1 MIRPLARTL
10 RLAALLALVV
20 GCGRAPETPPA
31 PPAPQDVILVTD
43 LPAEE
48 LAAAKAALEGGL
60 PPLKL
65 TIVAGGA
72 PKPGADVFWSA
83 APGPAI
89 ALAKAGKTLAHVPA
103 KPSAV
108 RDAAGTWNGAAGV
121 GWVLLLNRTLLPP
134 GAMPDSVEDLTNPR
148 FRGFLS
154 LVPPTHPLLRDY
166 RAALTEVWGAEQ
178 ARILVDLMG
187 RNDARTFPT
196 MAVTAGMVAAGR
208 VMFTMVDSVTAKRF
222 MDVNAQLE
230 MIVPDQDALGVLLV
244 PSVAVIPA
252 DAPHPDAARALV
264 ERIVATPLAGRIVP
278 RPELKVMAA
287 DVTRFSPPA
296 AESPIGPEGL
306 PVAPESDDDAEA
318 APADTAPAT
327 APATAP
333 PPAARKPRKA
343 KP

>member
-1 MIRPLARTL
+1 
-10 RLAALLALVV
+10 
-20 GCGRAPETPPA
+20 
-31 PPAPQDVILVTD
+31 VILVTD
-43 LPAEE
+43 LPAED

-72 PKPGADVFWSA
+72 PTPGADVFWSA
-83 APGPAI
+83 APGPAV

-154 LVPPTHPLLRDY
+154 LVPPAHPLVRDY

-178 ARILVDLMG
+178 ARILVDLMV

-244 PSVAVIPA
+244 PSVVVIAA
-252 DAPHPDAARALV
+252 DTPHPEAARALV
-264 ERIVATPLAGRIVP
+264 DRIVAAPMPGRIVP
-278 RPELKVMAA
+278 RPELKIMAA

-306 PVAPESDDDAEA
+306 PVAPEPEEGAEEDPA
-318 APADTAPAT
+318 LAPS

-333 PPAARKPRKA
+333 PSAPRKPRKA

>member
-10 RLAALLALVV
+10 LAAALAALALS
-20 GCGRAPETPPA
+20 CGRAPEA
-31 PPAPQDVILVTD
+31 PPAPAAPQSVILVTD
-43 LPAEE
+43 LPAED
-48 LAAAKAALEGGL
+48 LAAAKASLEGGQ
-60 PPLKL
+60 PPLVL
-65 TIVAGGA
+65 TIVAGSA
-72 PKPGADVFWSA
+72 PTPGADVFWSA
-83 APGPAI
+83 APGPAV

-103 KPSAV
+103 KPPAL

-121 GWVLLLNRTLLPP
+121 GWVLLLNRTLVPP

-154 LVPPTHPLLRDY
+154 LVPPAHPLLRDY

-178 ARILVDLMG
+178 ARILVDLMA
-187 RNDARTFPT
+187 RNDARIFPT
-196 MAVTAGMVAAGR
+196 LAVTAGMVAAGR

-230 MIVPDQDALGVLLV
+230 MVVPDQDALGVLLL

-252 DAPHPDAARALV
+252 DAPHPEAARTLV
-264 ERIVATPLAGRIVP
+264 DRIVATPLPGRIVP
-278 RPELKVMAA
+278 GPELKIMAA

-306 PVAPESDDDAEA
+306 PVAPELEESAEEDPA
-318 APADTAPAT
+318 LAPSAP
-327 APATAP
+327 PTAP
-333 PPAARKPRKA
+333 PSAARKPRKT

>member
-10 RLAALLALVV
+10 HLTALLALAV
-20 GCGRAPETPPA
+20 GCGRAPEAPA
-31 PPAPQDVILVTD
+31 APAAPQDVILVTD
-43 LPAEE
+43 LPAED
-48 LAAAKAALEGGL
+48 LAAAKAALEGGQ

-72 PKPGADVFWSA
+72 PTPGADVFWSA
-83 APGPAI
+83 APGPAV

-103 KPSAV
+103 KPPAV
-108 RDAAGTWNGAAGV
+108 RDAAGSWNGAAGV

-154 LVPPTHPLLRDY
+154 LVPPAHPLLRDY

-208 VMFTMVDSVTAKRF
+208 VMFTMVDTVTAKRF

-244 PSVAVIPA
+244 PSVVVIPA
-252 DAPHPDAARALV
+252 DAPHAEAARALV
-264 ERIVATPLAGRIVP
+264 DRIVATPMPGRLVP

-287 DVTRFSPPA
+287 DVTRFTAPA
-296 AESPIGPEGL
+296 AESPLGPEGL
-306 PVAPESDDDAEA
+306 PVAPEGAEDDPALAAE
-318 APADTAPAT
+318 

-333 PPAARKPRKA
+333 PTAAPSAAGKPRKA